1 MGELKKDNDDKK
13 VAFAFIL
20 IPTIM
25 VIIGY
30 FVLAVPYPPSKTDI
44 LLAQIVLFSGLILLA
59 IGFILNRREIGK
71 KIKIAGWITFAFFW
85 SLMPSFL
92 YFSEGEDIFNAAVC
106 IIGVYVLVYLA
117 YHEWLSLKR
126 SEEISCLN
134 WIAGASSAAGLIY
147 FGLEHSFLG
156 KELLRIVAEQSAGTL
171 NLIMGNTTMIHEAG
185 RFNIYYH
192 GSYVVTIIFACTALQ
207 AMVIFIGMIGALPKV
222 DVKRKII
229 GLLITLIPI
238 YILNLLRNAM
248 VGWLMGENITDFHM
262 AHNVISKAGALITL
276 IILLFIL
283 IKIIPEIF
291 DEIICLTELPKR
303 NGPLEKMFKR
313 IIGRSK

>member
-1 MGELKKDNDDKK
+1 MKEKSIPSDNK
-13 VAFAFIL
+13 VALAFFL

-25 VIIGY
+25 LIIGY
-30 FVLAVPYPPSKTDI
+30 FIFPYPPTQFAIDLIKI
-44 LLAQIVLFSGLILLA
+44 PMFLGLILLI
-59 IGFILNRREIGK
+59 IGFHWRNKSTSI
-71 KIKIAGWITFAFFW
+71 KIKIAGWLTFAFFW
-85 SLMPSFL
+85 SAMPSFL
-92 YFSEGEDIFNAAVC
+92 YFSEGEDIFNAVIC
-106 IIGVYVLVYLA
+106 IIGVYVLVYIA

-126 SEEISCLN
+126 NEDVSCLN
-134 WIAGASSAAGLIY
+134 WIAGASGYAGLIY
-147 FGLEHSFLG
+147 FGLEHTFLG
-156 KELLRIVAEQSAGTL
+156 EGLLRLVAEQSAGTL

-222 DVKRKII
+222 NIKRKII

-238 YILNLLRNAM
+238 YILNLLRNSM

-262 AHNVISKAGALITL
+262 AHNVISKAGALVTL

-313 IIGRSK
+313 LIGRS